1 MNETMK
7 NLEIAK
13 NNGVECI
20 TRELD
25 TVDENGNGIN
35 IIHLNQKQ
43 EFVKM
48 PNNLYEY
55 FGDKGWT
62 AGIQPEPYIFTDD
75 EYSMGTMT
83 TDKNMLFRLANV
95 YSWGYTFLVVYP
107 DRTWRFLGY
116 WEYAQYGLKKYIPT
130 KIQGYLKRDGLL

>member
-48 PNNLYEY
+48 PN
-55 FGDKGWT
+55 T
-62 AGIQPEPYIFTDD
+62 
-75 EYSMGTMT
+75 
-83 TDKNMLFRLANV
+83 
-95 YSWGYTFLVVYP
+95 
-107 DRTWRFLGY
+107 LGY
-116 WEYAQYGLKKYIPT
+116 AYYKELTFCEANATEYLSISDSS
-130 KIQGYLKRDGLL
+130 IQRMVDYCANNDLQIEVCQDCLEKF